1 MRETVRA
8 KETHKKIP
16 CKNPM
21 IIQKRKSFDEWDQV
35 YDDPEIVR
43 IVFSSYNSLRT
54 VFEGLRITKS

>member
-1 MRETVRA
+1 
-8 KETHKKIP
+8 
-16 CKNPM
+16 M